1 MSFLDI
7 RCSFCGKHEKDVKK
21 VVAGPNVFICNECV
35 AVADKIMKERPENP
49 GDASKP
55 VSWPVPPKPPRR

>member
-7 RCSFCGKHEKDVKK
+7 RCSFCGKHQKDVKK

-35 AVADKIMKERPENP
+35 AIANKIMKETPDEP
-49 GDASKP
+49 DDQPKP
-55 VSWPVPPKPPRR
+55 AAWPAPLKPPRR